1 MIKIKEKREELG
13 IYQKD
18 LARYLNKTTT
28 CICDW
33 ERGRTEPDIESII
46 RLADYFQCST
56 DELLGREN
64 YGTGLVEITTEH
76 LAEEESTLLE
86 CFRRLDV
93 KRKQALLLL
102 LNSRNNLQ

>member
-18 LARYLNKTTT
+18 LARYLHKTTT

-46 RLADYFQCST
+46 KLADYFKCST

-64 YGTGLVEITTEH
+64 YGTGLVEIPRENLTK
-76 LAEEESTLLE
+76 EENILLE
-86 CFRRLDV
+86 SFRLLDNNC
-93 KRKQALLLL
+93 KQALLLL
-102 LNSRNNLQ
+102 INCRSRF